1 MSYTPLY
8 IATTDITDS
17 LARDF
22 INGSDAR
29 VDKWMERTDGEIQSM
44 ALSLGVPVGSI
55 YTPLN
60 SRVKEYAVAYFCFLL
75 FQDTN
80 GENDTENPENEVYL
94 IKLKWYMERVGFL
107 QTQITRELLT
117 NVMTS
122 VTAAGMVSTGIMW
135 RG

>member
-1 MSYTPLY
+1 MAYTPLY

-22 INGSDAR
+22 IAGSDAR
-29 VDKWMERTDGEIQSM
+29 VDKWMERTDGELQSM
-44 ALSLGVPVGSI
+44 ALSLGVPVESI

-80 GENDTENPENEVYL
+80 GENDVENPDNEVYL
-94 IKLKWYMERVGFL
+94 VKLKWYMERVGFL
-107 QTQITRELLT
+107 QTQITRELMM
-117 NVMTS
+117 NVMTALDAS
-122 VTAAGMVSTGIMW
+122 QMVSTGIMW